1 MAAKRPT
8 DMFLSRHQMMQTHDL
23 ELCNETLRRMWRP
36 HHGLQPIGAG
46 PFSFQMNLAPLA
58 QSALAY
64 FEIKGRMKLDGGA
77 LPNHYTLAVPLSGTL
92 TFRQNREVVSVNPH
106 MGLVSSA
113 GQEHQIWHTG
123 TIRLLNVKLERAVLE
138 RELAHLLDRPVGRP
152 LQFAL
157 ALNLR
162 CGIGPSLIRFLRYLT
177 DELEQR
183 NALHSQASL
192 AVRQSERLLV
202 TMLLE
207 SQPHNYWDE
216 LHGPAP
222 DTAAW
227 QVRWAEEFARAR
239 LQHPLSVADLAAAAG
254 VSGRALRNAFRRH
267 RGCSPM
273 QFVRQLRLEAVRRDL
288 LSAEPGVTVSEV
300 ALRWGFEHFGRFAA
314 QYRHTYHER
323 PSETLRR

>member
-1 MAAKRPT
+1 ML
-8 DMFLSRHQMMQTHDL
+8 LSRHQMMQTHDL

-58 QSALAY
+58 RSALAY

-92 TFRQNREVVSVNPH
+92 TFRQNREVVSVHPH

-113 GQEHQIWHTG
+113 GQEYQIW
-123 TIRLLNVKLERAVLE
+123 IPESRLLNVRLERAVLE

-157 ALNLR
+157 DLNLR

-177 DELEQR
+177 DELEQPG
-183 NALHSQASL
+183 ALDLQASL

-202 TMLLE
+202 TM
-207 SQPHNYWDE
+207 
-216 LHGPAP
+216 
-222 DTAAW
+222 
-227 QVRWAEEFARAR
+227 
-239 LQHPLSVADLAAAAG
+239 
-254 VSGRALRNAFRRH
+254 
-267 RGCSPM
+267 
-273 QFVRQLRLEAVRRDL
+273 
-288 LSAEPGVTVSEV
+288 
-300 ALRWGFEHFGRFAA
+300 
-314 QYRHTYHER
+314 
-323 PSETLRR
+323 